1 MGRFWALHCP
11 FILPHSC
18 ACGRCQDA
26 VGDIDWSS
34 VEFSTVE
41 LRQLKRHRAWGLG
54 VCLRLSTP
62 LALCGLLFAAIY
74 LHMDAVTQHTY
85 SSSLLVHAMG
95 ERTVNVNVNVNALRL
110 GFSNTTRNPEGRL
123 SKP

>member
-1 MGRFWALHCP
+1 MCY
-11 FILPHSC
+11 
-18 ACGRCQDA
+18 CQDA

-54 VCLRLSTP
+54 VCLRLSMP

-85 SSSLLVHAMG
+85 SSSLLAHAMG
-95 ERTVNVNVNVNALRL
+95 ERTVNVNVNELRL
-110 GFSNTTRNPEGRL
+110 GFSNTTRNPEGIL
-123 SKP
+123 SHNNRQS